1 MSLCVEQMSSFFDFK
16 FSHICICCIANASPM
31 PVPCRA
37 IPLYCQSSCHPPPV
51 HSPFSHQKCISL
63 EFRAVSF
70 SFTFYFFWS
79 GMCWCLP
86 LLFLL
91 QLLLC
96 PFRTA
101 CVISGVGERKLVC
114 VHFAYEFGRFMRYIA
129 HKPRTI
135 EPKWNNKNQ
144 SVFSQNIYFTEKFSL
159 Y

>member
-37 IPLYCQSSCHPPPV
+37 IPLYCQPSCPPP

-144 SVFSQNIYFTEKFSL
+144 SVFSQNIYFTENFPL